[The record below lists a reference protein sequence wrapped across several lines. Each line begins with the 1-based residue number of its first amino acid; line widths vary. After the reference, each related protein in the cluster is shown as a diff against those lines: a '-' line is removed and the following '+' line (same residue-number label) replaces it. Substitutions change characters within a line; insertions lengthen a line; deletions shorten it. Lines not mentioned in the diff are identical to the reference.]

1 MNFHEELYEVGELL
15 NKLSKTGDY
24 DVKKY
29 CCSLRHMTSQLE
41 YFYCHLVPECG
52 GNSEETFYHLSKR
65 PCEHQLAYFN
75 IGRGFPKEL
84 CDGHWCYVLKDLGT
98 KMLIIPST
106 SIKDHSKECH
116 PNFEMDIDVVMRG
129 KATKSR
135 IQLSD
140 IRSVDVQR
148 LDLRKRFCKVLTP
161 RINIVEFVKTN
172 LLG

>member
-1 MNFHEELYEVGELL
+1 
-15 NKLSKTGDY
+15 
-24 DVKKY
+24 
-29 CCSLRHMTSQLE
+29 MTSQLE

-52 GNSEETFYHLSKR
+52 GNSEETFYHLYKR
-65 PCEHQLAYFN
+65 PSEHQLAYFN

-84 CDGHWCYVLKDLGT
+84 QDGHWCYVLKDLGT

-106 SIKDHSKECH
+106 SIKEDSKECH
-116 PNFEMDIDVVMRG
+116 PNFEMDIEIIMKG
-129 KATKSR
+129 KLTKSR

-148 LDLRKRFCKVLTP
+148 LDLRKRFCKVITP
-161 RINIVEFVKTN
+161 RIDILEFARTN